1 MNLRRRGFTL
11 IELLVTLA
19 LVGVMASVVAPVL
32 QVQVQRQQERELRLA
47 LREIR
52 AAIDAYKAATDQGR
66 IARAAGA
73 SGYPLNLEMLVDG
86 VDDRRSPTPGAK
98 LKFLRRVPRDPLH
111 DDASAADAD
120 TWARRSYASDAKEP
134 AEGDDVYDVSSRS
147 SRSGLNGVPYRRW

>member
-52 AAIDAYKAATDQGR
+52 AAIDAYKAANDQGR

-111 DDASAADAD
+111 DDPSTADAD